1 MVGGVSTCPGD
12 LRRRV
17 GGPRPIDSAARVLR
31 MMFYSEETSGGK
43 GQLCRDVFR
52 DKGGGERPHAEGK
65 LSGIRA
71 TLVSA

>member
-43 GQLCRDVFR
+43 GQFCRDVFR
-52 DKGGGERPHAEGK
+52 DKGWGRPHAEGK